1 MSIVISAVLVLLPLS
16 LKPNLRVITKQ
27 LQLMCLKLEALYP
40 QCNLISKKI
49 ENADI
54 LKAVWN
60 VRARLNGLVVIRPAM
75 MCIRM
80 KISII

>member
-16 LKPNLRVITKQ
+16 LKPNLRAITKQ

-49 ENADI
+49 ENANI

-60 VRARLNGLVVIRPAM
+60 VRARLNGLVQ
-75 MCIRM
+75 
-80 KISII
+80 